1 MASIQ
6 ILEIT
11 NVQKQTEALVERIEK
26 IIGLEIPAS
35 EKCRLYSMAEV
46 EDVRFVIKPDL
57 VKNLRFFVVNKTHL
71 EFMQDGKI
79 YKSLKDLDYHK
90 SFWAYDRH
98 TNREG
103 MRELF
108 FRKKVSRK
116 LQLGNKSTY
125 NLN

>member
-1 MASIQ
+1 MSNIQ
-6 ILEIT
+6 ILGIT
-11 NVQKQTEALVERIEK
+11 NVQKQAEALVERIEK
-26 IIGLEIPAS
+26 IIGLEIPAN

-57 VKNLRFFVVNKTHL
+57 VKNLLFFVVNKQHL
-71 EFMQDGKI
+71 EFMQEGKI

-90 SFWAYDRH
+90 SFWAYERH

-103 MRELF
+103 MREIY

-116 LQLGNKSTY
+116 LQLGDLY
-125 NLN
+125 L

>member
-26 IIGLEIPAS
+26 IIGLEIPAA

-46 EDVRFVIKPDL
+46 EDVKFVVKPDL
-57 VKNLRFFVVNKTHL
+57 IRNLRFFVVNKHHL
-71 EFMQDGKI
+71 EYMQDGKI
-79 YKSLKDLDYHK
+79 YKSVKDLDYHK
-90 SFWAYDRH
+90 SFWAYERH

-103 MRELF
+103 MREIY

-116 LQLGNKSTY
+116 FQLGDLY
-125 NLN
+125 L

>member
-1 MASIQ
+1 MSNIQ
-6 ILEIT
+6 ILGIT

-26 IIGLEIPAS
+26 IIGLEIPAN

-57 VKNLRFFVVNKTHL
+57 VKNLLFFVVNKQHL
-71 EFMQDGKI
+71 EFMQEGKI

-90 SFWAYDRH
+90 SFWAYERH

-103 MRELF
+103 MREIY

-116 LQLGNKSTY
+116 LHRLQG
-125 NLN
+125 

>member
-1 MASIQ
+1 MSNIQ

-26 IIGLEIPAS
+26 IIGLEIPAN

-57 VKNLRFFVVNKTHL
+57 VKNLRFFVVNKQHL
-71 EFMQDGKI
+71 EFMQEGKI

-90 SFWAYDRH
+90 SFWAYERH

-103 MRELF
+103 MREIY
-108 FRKKVSRK
+108 FRKKVSRR
-116 LQLGNKSTY
+116 LQLGDIY
-125 NLN
+125 I

>member
-26 IIGLEIPAS
+26 IIGLEIPAA

-46 EDVRFVIKPDL
+46 EDVKFVVKPDL
-57 VKNLRFFVVNKTHL
+57 IRNLRFFVVNKQHL

-103 MRELF
+103 MREIY

-116 LQLGNKSTY
+116 FQLGDLY
-125 NLN
+125 L

>member
-1 MASIQ
+1 MSNIQ

-11 NVQKQTEALVERIEK
+11 NVQKQTEGLVERIEK
-26 IIGLEIPAS
+26 IIGLEIPAN

-46 EDVRFVIKPDL
+46 EDVRFVVKPDL
-57 VKNLRFFVVNKTHL
+57 VRNLRFFVVNKQHL
-71 EFMQDGKI
+71 EFMQNGKI

-90 SFWAYDRH
+90 SFWAYERH

-103 MRELF
+103 MREIY

-116 LQLGNKSTY
+116 LQLGDLY
-125 NLN
+125 L

>member
-1 MASIQ
+1 MSNIQ
-6 ILEIT
+6 ILGIT

-26 IIGLEIPAS
+26 IIGLEIPAN

-57 VKNLRFFVVNKTHL
+57 VKKLLFFVVNKQHL
-71 EFMQDGKI
+71 EFMQEGKI

-90 SFWAYDRH
+90 SFWAYERH

-103 MRELF
+103 MREIY

-116 LQLGNKSTY
+116 LQLGDLY
-125 NLN
+125 L

>member
-1 MASIQ
+1 MVNSIQ
-6 ILEIT
+6 ILEVT
-11 NVQKQTEALVERIEK
+11 NIQKHTEALVERIEE

-46 EDVRFVIKPDL
+46 EDVRFVVKPDL
-57 VKNLRFFVVNKTHL
+57 VKNLRFFIVNNHRL
-71 EFMQDGKI
+71 EYMQDGKI
-79 YKSLKDLDYHK
+79 YESVKALDYHK

-103 MRELF
+103 MREIY

-116 LQLGNKSTY
+116 FQLGDLY
-125 NLN
+125 L

>member
-1 MASIQ
+1 MSNIQ

-26 IIGLEIPAS
+26 IIGLEIPAN

-46 EDVRFVIKPDL
+46 EDVRFVVKPDL
-57 VKNLRFFVVNKTHL
+57 VRNLRFFVVNKQHL
-71 EFMQDGKI
+71 EFMQNGKI

-90 SFWAYDRH
+90 SFWAYERH

-103 MRELF
+103 MREIY

-116 LQLGNKSTY
+116 LQLGDLY
-125 NLN
+125 L

>member
-1 MASIQ
+1 MSNIQ

-26 IIGLEIPAS
+26 IIGLEIPAN

-57 VKNLRFFVVNKTHL
+57 VKNLRFFVVNKQHL
-71 EFMQDGKI
+71 EFMQEGKI

-90 SFWAYDRH
+90 SFWAYERH

-103 MRELF
+103 MREIY

-116 LQLGNKSTY
+116 LQLGDLY
-125 NLN
+125 L

>member
-1 MASIQ
+1 MSNIQ

-11 NVQKQTEALVERIEK
+11 NVQKQTEALVERIEE
-26 IIGLEIPAS
+26 IIGLEIPAA

-46 EDVRFVIKPDL
+46 EDVKFVVKPDL
-57 VKNLRFFVVNKTHL
+57 VRNLRFFVVNKQHL
-71 EFMQDGKI
+71 EFMQNGKI

-90 SFWAYDRH
+90 SFWAYERH

-103 MRELF
+103 MREIY

-116 LQLGNKSTY
+116 LQLGDLY
-125 NLN
+125 L

>member
-1 MASIQ
+1 MSNIQ
-6 ILEIT
+6 ILGIT

-26 IIGLEIPAS
+26 IIGLEIPAN

-57 VKNLRFFVVNKTHL
+57 VKNLLFFVVNKQHL
-71 EFMQDGKI
+71 EFMQEGKI

-90 SFWAYDRH
+90 SFWAYERH

-103 MRELF
+103 MREIY

-116 LQLGNKSTY
+116 LQLGDLY
-125 NLN
+125 L

>member
-1 MASIQ
+1 MSNIQ

-26 IIGLEIPAS
+26 IIGLEIPAN

-57 VKNLRFFVVNKTHL
+57 VKNLHFFVVNKQHL
-71 EFMQDGKI
+71 EFMQEGKI

-90 SFWAYDRH
+90 SFWAYERH

-103 MRELF
+103 MREIY

-116 LQLGNKSTY
+116 LQLGDLY
-125 NLN
+125 L